1 MNEILMEGLS
11 VMCIGMGTVLVF
23 LCILIFAMNIMSAV
37 VAYLNKIFPEVAAE
51 PAGAKAKKT
60 SSNDEEIAAAIVAA
74 MFKK

>member
-11 VMCIGMGTVLVF
+11 LMFIGMGTVLLF
-23 LCILIFAMNIMSAV
+23 LCILIFAMNIMSSIV
-37 VAYLNKIFPEVAAE
+37 RYLNTIFPEVVPE
-51 PAGAKAKKT
+51 VSGAKSKKS